1 MSIKSVKPKDFT
13 MNILNGVALGVVV
26 SLIPGAL
33 LSELSKALD
42 WSFGLQAT
50 GIAQSLMP
58 IVVGVAVAINFKFT
72 PIQIGSLG
80 MASVVGSGVASVNPD
95 GGFIFQGTGDV
106 INTGL
111 TAAIA
116 ALIIIL
122 LGERLKAFTIL
133 VIPTIVTVVGGG
145 LGLLLLPYVKFITT
159 ALGQFIATLT
169 ELQPIPMAIA
179 IALMFSM
186 MIVSPIATV
195 GIATAI
201 TLSGVAS
208 AAANLGICAA
218 GFGLCIAGWKTNS
231 IPTSLAHF
239 IGSPKMQMANVLKK
253 PKIMLPVLCNAA
265 ITGSLAAFLNLEGTP
280 FSAGFGF
287 SGLIGPI
294 NALALAPGGWNVA
307 NILKVIIAFAVVPIV
322 LGFAF
327 NYLFNKKQHIA
338 SPEDYK
344 LDFN

>member
-1 MSIKSVKPKDFT
+1 MSIKSVKPKEFT

-42 WSFGLQAT
+42 WSFGLTST

-80 MASVVGSGVASVNPD
+80 MACVVGSGVARVNPD
-95 GGFIFQGTGDV
+95 GGFIFQGSGDV

-116 ALIIIL
+116 VLIIL
-122 LGERLKAFTIL
+122 VLGEKLQAFTIL
-133 VIPTIVTVVGGG
+133 VIPTIVTVLGGG
-145 LGLLLLPYVKFITT
+145 LGLLLLPYVKSITT
-159 ALGQFIATLT
+159 MLGQFIATLT
-169 ELQPIPMAIA
+169 DLQPVPMAIA

-201 TLSGVAS
+201 SLSGIAS
-208 AAANLGICAA
+208 GAANLGICAA
-218 GFGLCIAGWKTNS
+218 GFGLCIAGWKANA

-239 IGSPKMQMANVLKK
+239 IGSPKMQMANVVKK
-253 PKIMLPVLCNAA
+253 PKIMLPILCNAA
-265 ITGSLAAFLNLEGTP
+265 ITGSLAAFLDLQGTP

-294 NALALAPGGWNVA
+294 NALALAPGGWSVGNV
-307 NILKVIIAFAVVPIV
+307 IKVMIAFLVVPIC
-322 LGFAF
+322 LGFVF
-327 NYLFNKKQHIA
+327 NYLFNKKLGI
-338 SPEDYK
+338 SSSEDYK
-344 LDFN
+344 LNFN

>member
-1 MSIKSVKPKDFT
+1 MSIKSVKPKEFT

-33 LSELSKALD
+33 LSELSKALG
-42 WSFGLQAT
+42 WSFGLYAT
-50 GIAQSLMP
+50 GIASSLMP

-80 MASVVGSGVASVNPD
+80 MACVVGSGVARVNPD
-95 GGFIFQGTGDV
+95 GGFIFQGSGDV

-116 ALIIIL
+116 VFLILL
-122 LGERLKAFTIL
+122 LGEKLAAFTIL
-133 VIPTIVTVVGGG
+133 VIPTIVTVIGGG
-145 LGLLLLPYVKFITT
+145 LGFLLLPYVKQITSM
-159 ALGQFIATLT
+159 LGQFVATLT
-169 ELQPIPMAIA
+169 ELQPVPMTMAIA
-179 IALMFSM
+179 VMFAM

-201 TLSGVAS
+201 SLSGIAS
-208 AAANLGICAA
+208 GAANLGICAA
-218 GFGLCIAGWKTNS
+218 GFGLCIAGWKSNA

-239 IGSPKMQMANVLKK
+239 IGSPKMQMANVVKK
-253 PKIMLPVLCNAA
+253 PKIMLPMVCSAA
-265 ITGSLAAFLNLEGTP
+265 ITGSLAAFLDLQGTP

-294 NALALAPGGWNVA
+294 NALALKPEGWTA
-307 NILKVIIAFAVVPIV
+307 GNIITTFIAFLVVPIC

-327 NYLFNKKQHIA
+327 NYLFNTKLGIA
-338 SPEDYK
+338 SSDDYK

>member
-1 MSIKSVKPKDFT
+1 MRKVNPKEFT

-42 WSFGLQAT
+42 WSFGLTAT

-58 IVVGVAVAINFKFT
+58 IVVGVAIAINFKLT

-80 MASVVGSGVASVNPD
+80 MAAVVGSGVARVNPD

-111 TAAIA
+111 TAAVA
-116 ALIIIL
+116 VLLIL
-122 LGERLKAFTIL
+122 VLGEKLAAFTIL
-133 VIPTIVTVVGGG
+133 VIPTIVVIVGGG
-145 LGLLLLPYVKFITT
+145 AGVIMLPYVQKITS
-159 ALGQFIATLT
+159 LIGQFIATLT
-169 ELQPIPMAIA
+169 DLQPIPMTIA
-179 IALMFSM
+179 IAVMFSM

-201 TLSGVAS
+201 SLSGIAS
-208 AAANLGICAA
+208 GAANLGICAA
-218 GFGLCIAGWKTNS
+218 GFGLCIAGWKANAV
-231 IPTSLAHF
+231 PTSLAHF
-239 IGSPKMQMANVLKK
+239 IGSPKMQMANVIKK
-253 PKIMLPVLCNAA
+253 PKIMLPVIFNAA
-265 ITGSLAAFLNLEGTP
+265 ITGSLAAFLDLQGTP

-294 NALALAPGGWNVA
+294 NALALSSAGWSVGNV
-307 NILKVIIAFAVVPIV
+307 LKVLLAYAVVPII
-322 LGFAF
+322 LGILF
-327 NYLFNKKQHIA
+327 NYLFNTKQGIA
-338 SPEDYK
+338 SSDDYK